1 MVARLKGCT
10 SVISCT
16 TTAAAAA
23 IFPNR
28 REMRG
33 LVIVFKYKYGQE
45 IARYRQ
51 KVYKC
56 NILMELKISFAK
68 YLKTPKKGL
77 QTVSESLIKWL
88 GEINICR

>member
-1 MVARLKGCT
+1 MVLVILLVARLKGCT

-23 IFPNR
+23 AAIFPNR
-28 REMRG
+28 RQMRG
-33 LVIVFKYKYGQE
+33 LVIVSKYKYGQQ

-77 QTVSESLIKWL
+77 QTVSESLIK
-88 GEINICR
+88 

>member
-16 TTAAAAA
+16 TAAAA

-33 LVIVFKYKYGQE
+33 LVIVSKYKYGQE

-56 NILMELKISFAK
+56 NILMEMKISFEK
-68 YLKTPKKGL
+68 YLKTAKKGL
-77 QTVSESLIKWL
+77 QTVSESLIKLL
-88 GEINICR
+88 GEKNICR